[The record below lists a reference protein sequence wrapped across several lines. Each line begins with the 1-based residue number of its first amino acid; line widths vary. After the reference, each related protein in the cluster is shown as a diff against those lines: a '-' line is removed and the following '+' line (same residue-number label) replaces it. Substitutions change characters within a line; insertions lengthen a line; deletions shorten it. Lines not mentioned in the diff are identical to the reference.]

1 MKGLQIN
8 FQLKRQTKLGKI
20 MTYLLVVAVFILAM
34 AFCVYVPYVGKVK
47 ERNDAMLAYADAK
60 NEFNQLQN
68 ESADRTVNDNAS
80 KQYKSDYEGLCASLG
95 TTKLTYTVDGEEIEF
110 DGLEEEVGYYTSVQD
125 KIEYILNAVN
135 EFNSVYEEAGILAKI
150 EEMHLNASLKN
161 IELLITFDVEDVTVN
176 DFRKHLKT
184 YYLSNEYVP
193 FVKIIESQTGITG
206 IDEGLELTLFYE

>member
-80 KQYKSDYEGLCASLG
+80 KQYKSDYEILLASIG
-95 TTKLTYTVDGEEIEF
+95 TTKLVYNVDGEEVEF
-110 DGLEEEVGYYTSVQD
+110 DGLDEEVGYYSSHQD
-125 KIEYILNAVN
+125 KIKYILTAVS
-135 EFNSVYEEAGILAKI
+135 EFNKYYENAKI
-150 EEMHLNASLKN
+150 KASIQFINISSLDKCIEMEISFSGETNN
-161 IELLITFDVEDVTVN
+161 VN
-176 DFRKHLKT
+176 DFRAHMKNF
-184 YYLSNEYVP
+184 YLSKEYLPYVTQ
-193 FVKIIESQTGITG
+193 VISQSATTG